1 MATKTPQSEPDAG
14 AAVDHEARLAALLE
28 ELTARRARGEAV
40 DLSAVGPQYAD
51 LADELRELWGA
62 VMLAEEMAA
71 RAASHTAPPTQT
83 TPGTQAFTPVPAGW
97 VGEGGGAAPAALP
110 RDFGDYV
117 LLEELGRGGMGIVYK
132 ARQKSLNRLVA
143 LKMVLRGELASPAD
157 LARFR
162 AEAQA
167 AARLDHPHV
176 VPVYEVGER
185 DGQPY
190 FAMKLVEGSTL
201 ARRLAEGPLPP
212 RESAA
217 LLADVAEAIHAA
229 HLQGVLHRDLKPSNI
244 LLAKNTKY
252 ESRSANQTPSTNE
265 EAPKRGGSAPGSDLG
280 ASNLGLASD
289 FVFRVSDFSSFVT
302 DFGLAKRVED
312 GHSLTRTGAVLG
324 TPSYMAPEQAAGSR
338 GAIGPAT
345 DVYALGAILYQM
357 LTGRPP
363 FQAATPVDTVLLVL
377 EQDPPPPRVVNP
389 RADRDLEMI
398 ALRALQKPP
407 ELRYP
412 SAAALAADLRAYLAG
427 EPIEA
432 RSGHFSQVVSRLF
445 RETHH
450 APVLESWGLLWM
462 WHSLVLLVLCLLT
475 NALQWYGQRQP
486 TWHDGHAVG
495 WRLVFLGLWTL
506 GLGTWAAI
514 FWALRRRA
522 GPVTF
527 VERQIA
533 HVWAGS
539 MASIGGLYLVEWLLG
554 LPVLMLSPVLALA
567 NGAATLVKAATL
579 SGAFYAYA
587 AALFATSVVMSLVPD
602 YGITLFGVVSAA
614 CFFLPGLKYHR
625 QRQRARGGE

>member
-1 MATKTPQSEPDAG
+1 VCREHP
-14 AAVDHEARLAALLE
+14 
-28 ELTARRARGEAV
+28 
-40 DLSAVGPQYAD
+40 D

-62 VMLAEEMAA
+62 VMLAEEVAA
-71 RAASHTAPPTQT
+71 RAGSRSSAAPAPT
-83 TPGTQAFTPVPAGW
+83 TPGTVAYTPIPAGW

-110 RDFGDYV
+110 RDFGDYE
-117 LLEELGRGGMGIVYK
+117 LLEELGRGGMGIVYR
-132 ARQKSLNRLVA
+132 ARQKSLNRPVA
-143 LKMVLRGELASPAD
+143 LKMVLRGELASTGD

-167 AARLDHPHV
+167 AARLDHPHI

-190 FAMKLVEGSTL
+190 FAMKLIEGTTL
-201 ARRLAEGPLPP
+201 ARRLADGPLPP
-212 RESAA
+212 REAAA

-229 HLQGVLHRDLKPSNI
+229 HVQGVLHRDLKPSNI
-244 LLAKNTKY
+244 LLA
-252 ESRSANQTPSTNE
+252 ESRERKDKIQEPESRESRVKSQEPEAQQAASPDVRLLSGSRLSTLDSR
-265 EAPKRGGSAPGSDLG
+265 P
-280 ASNLGLASD
+280 
-289 FVFRVSDFSSFVT
+289 FVS

-312 GHSLTRTGAVLG
+312 GHSLTRTGAILG

-377 EQDPPPPRVVNP
+377 EQDPPPPRLLNP

-398 ALRALQKPP
+398 ALKALQKPI
-407 ELRYP
+407 ELRYG

-427 EPIEA
+427 EPVSA
-432 RSGHFSQVVSRLF
+432 RSGQFTQVVSRLF

-450 APVLESWGLLWM
+450 APVLENWGLLWM
-462 WHSLVLLVLCLLT
+462 WHSLVLLVLCLVT
-475 NALQWYGQRQP
+475 NALWWYGRDQP
-486 TWHDGHAVG
+486 TWQAGHSVG
-495 WRLVFLGLWTL
+495 WRLTFLGLWTL

-514 FWALRRRA
+514 FWALRRRG

-567 NGAATLVKAATL
+567 NGASTLVKAATL
-579 SGAFYAYA
+579 SGVFYIYA
-587 AALFATSVVMSLVPD
+587 AALFVTAAVMAVVPD

-625 QRQRARGGE
+625 QRLRSRSGLPSRTE